1 MQGKENPC
9 LLLKSSCEGKTK
21 AAKGSEYAQPAP
33 SSTPFVEIIEQPKQ
47 RGMRFRYQCE
57 GRLAG
62 SIPGERSTDTTKT
75 HPTIKV
81 HNYMGPG
88 KIRISLVTKESPH
101 RPHPHDLVGKDC
113 KEGFYEAELSPERS
127 IHR

>member
-1 MQGKENPC
+1 M
-9 LLLKSSCEGKTK
+9 
-21 AAKGSEYAQPAP
+21 
-33 SSTPFVEIIEQPKQ
+33 EIIEQPKQ

-81 HNYMGPG
+81 
-88 KIRISLVTKESPH
+88 SLMLFVQDQ
-101 RPHPHDLVGKDC
+101 DLPRKKWRCGDC
-113 KEGFYEAELSPERS
+113 EPSLFLPRS
-127 IHR
+127 TTIWVPARSASRW